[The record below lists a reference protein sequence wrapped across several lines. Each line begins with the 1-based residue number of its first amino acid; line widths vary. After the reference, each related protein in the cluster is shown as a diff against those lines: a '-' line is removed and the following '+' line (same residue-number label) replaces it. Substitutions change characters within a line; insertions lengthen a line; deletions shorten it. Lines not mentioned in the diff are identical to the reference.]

1 MTKSTTT
8 TTIDEGY
15 PRRFNSRRSSG
26 DGVNIKHMASS
37 DDGED
42 DRRLTFCSSAV
53 KVMRA
58 AEIFGSCL
66 SGEQFCLLG
75 QSLIKGKMVNFRE
88 AIKEGAFFKKAL
100 FFFSPS
106 LGGSRTAVRLANTMK
121 NSLKG
126 RPVQAPIFEGKEP
139 PQFVALFNI
148 WLSLRMTKKGSSD
161 GISCTYSISGTG
173 VHNNKALQVEANFTN
188 KKVSSETVRDSHL
201 FSFSSNSGKKMWKI
215 TESKSG
221 LEEAGVLIW
230 KVDLEAKSLQL
241 SAKALYLSK
250 LKECKSDLNQL
261 KKELKRVLSSDTKQ
275 SRCGELMKYGIA
287 DLHAVSADQ
296 RRRLAM
302 SVKRLDQSR
311 NRVRESRR
319 LMLETAEIIYMYMI
333 NTSSVVPW
341 RMARRSPYDASSAA
355 YAIILISL
363 MLNAGD

>member
-1 MTKSTTT
+1 
-8 TTIDEGY
+8 
-15 PRRFNSRRSSG
+15 
-26 DGVNIKHMASS
+26 
-37 DDGED
+37 
-42 DRRLTFCSSAV
+42 
-53 KVMRA
+53 
-58 AEIFGSCL
+58 
-66 SGEQFCLLG
+66 
-75 QSLIKGKMVNFRE
+75 
-88 AIKEGAFFKKAL
+88 
-100 FFFSPS
+100 
-106 LGGSRTAVRLANTMK
+106 
-121 NSLKG
+121 
-126 RPVQAPIFEGKEP
+126 
-139 PQFVALFNI
+139 
-148 WLSLRMTKKGSSD
+148 MTKKGSSD
-161 GISCTYSISGTG
+161 GISWTYSISGTG

-188 KKVSSETVRDSHL
+188 KKVSSETVRDCHL

-221 LEEAGVLIW
+221 LEEAGVLIGKVDLEARSLQLSAKALYLSKLKECKSDLNQLKKELKRIW

-319 LMLETAEIIYMYMI
+319 LMLETAEIQGISRFGLFLLM
-333 NTSSVVPW
+333 VL
-341 RMARRSPYDASSAA
+341 RRSPYDASSAA

-363 MLNAGD
+363 MLNRTACRRVKMVCALSGQRGCIVLVIPVF